1 MGGTTLDSRFSALIL
16 AALVATTPL
25 LSQASNMRF
34 LEFSPSAFFTEEDWD
49 MVRGAAADLLDNH
62 PDGKSVAWKN
72 EANGHNGKLTVLS
85 TYSEFGTTD
94 LHIVDL
100 EPHAGQCDH
109 ADDNTDRRL
118 KVFSDAVEVSATR
131 VVNMCKNKKG
141 EWKILN

>member
-85 TYSEFGTTD
+85 TYSEFGTT
-94 LHIVDL
+94 
-100 EPHAGQCDH
+100 C
-109 ADDNTDRRL
+109 RRL